1 MMSTSIEGN
10 VTPLSKMVVVNNTLI
25 SRRRNAATFSSRF
38 TSCACTC
45 AILLFEVKIFSLS
58 KKDLKTEKQVDKR
71 NRVGINTNTCLV
83 GVRFKNHCSTLAGMI
98 LCENFFEIDDC
109 IIH

>member
-1 MMSTSIEGN
+1 STMF
-10 VTPLSKMVVVNNTLI
+10 LVNSMLI
-25 SRRRNAATFSSRF
+25 FLRRFFSFFSSLF

-45 AILLFEVKIFSLS
+45 AILLVEVKIFSLS